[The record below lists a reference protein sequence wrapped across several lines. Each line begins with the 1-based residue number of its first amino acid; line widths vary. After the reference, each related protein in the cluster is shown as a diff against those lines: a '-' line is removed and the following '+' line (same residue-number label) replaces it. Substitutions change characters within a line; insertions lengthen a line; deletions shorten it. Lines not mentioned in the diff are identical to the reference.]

1 MKTNHI
7 KRRLLLLA
15 HLCISSCPVD
25 AAYAVDPVSC
35 NSIFQKTLMDVE
47 LQRVATLAKFVSLN
61 LGNNDRPNP
70 ATNPQGWY
78 YDDYVQAQVNLL
90 MGNTQDA
97 YVIST
102 KIIISSRT
110 STCYFKAGYVSDL
123 STQRLLATH
132 PA

>member
-1 MKTNHI
+1 MKTSHI
-7 KRRLLLLA
+7 KRKVLLLA

-25 AAYAVDPVSC
+25 ASYAVDPVSC
-35 NSIFQKTLMDVE
+35 NSILKTTLMDVE
-47 LQRVATLAKFVSLN
+47 LQRVATIAKFVSLN
-61 LGNNDRPNP
+61 LGNNDRANP

-78 YDDYVQAQVNLL
+78 YDDYVRAQVNLL

-102 KIIISSRT
+102 EIILSSRA
-110 STCYFKAGYVSDL
+110 STCYFKAGYVLDL
-123 STQRLLATH
+123 SAQRLLATH